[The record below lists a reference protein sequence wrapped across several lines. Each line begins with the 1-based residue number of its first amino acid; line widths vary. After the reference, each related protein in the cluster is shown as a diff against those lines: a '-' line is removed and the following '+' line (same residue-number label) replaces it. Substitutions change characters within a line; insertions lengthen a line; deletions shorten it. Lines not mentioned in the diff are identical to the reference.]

1 MPIRVLRVAALA
13 SLLAGAVAC
22 GRSSDTS
29 PALAL
34 VAATDDVPAHV
45 AVTGLPRGALRAV
58 SGADLS
64 PGQWSSLLR
73 VAVAADAPPVLGDY
87 GVQDGALRF
96 TPLYPFDPGRPYRVR
111 FDPDH
116 LPGGAGSGLASLES
130 TMALAAVEG
139 TPSTRVVGVFP
150 SGDEVPENLLRMYVR
165 FSAPMGRRSGVEH
178 IALLGADG
186 TEIEGAVLP
195 LDYELWSP
203 DHTRFTVLF
212 DPGRVKLGIL
222 PNRELGRPLEAER
235 TFTLVISREWR
246 DASGQPLADEYRR
259 ELRVGP
265 ADERPIDPSAWQ
277 VAPPAA
283 GGRGELVVRFPEPL
297 DHGLL
302 MRALGVRR
310 DGDPVTGEIGVDTGE
325 TTWRFRPEEAWEPG
339 GYELFALDVLEDPS
353 GNQIGRA
360 FEVDNPDA
368 VGEGPSARSVA
379 IPFSVR

>member
-1 MPIRVLRVAALA
+1 
-13 SLLAGAVAC
+13 
-22 GRSSDTS
+22 
-29 PALAL
+29 
-34 VAATDDVPAHV
+34 
-45 AVTGLPRGALRAV
+45 
-58 SGADLS
+58 
-64 PGQWSSLLR
+64 
-73 VAVAADAPPVLGDY
+73 
-87 GVQDGALRF
+87 
-96 TPLYPFDPGRPYRVR
+96 
-111 FDPDH
+111 
-116 LPGGAGSGLASLES
+116 
-130 TMALAAVEG
+130 
-139 TPSTRVVGVFP
+139 
-150 SGDEVPENLLRMYVR
+150 
-165 FSAPMGRRSGVEH
+165 MGRRSGVEH

-283 GGRGELVVRFPEPL
+283 DGRGELVVRFPEPL